1 MSRKTAIIA
10 IGAVVLAATLV
21 GGGVVATGFAASED
35 PDQATNEEPN
45 SRISVS
51 ASGQVTT
58 APDKAVVT
66 VEIEASAPNA
76 STARTRVAENVS
88 SVREALVASGL
99 EESQITTADFDI
111 YRHVERPRRGE
122 DDEEQVVTRARHEL
136 RIELDSVDAAGEVID
151 TAVENGATNVHDVS
165 FTISRDTR
173 EELKQEAL
181 EDAMASA
188 RAKADTL
195 AGQANLTIANVDV
208 VTTGLA
214 HDSGGR
220 TAYEATPAPADG
232 ARTNVEAGPVTVGAT
247 VSVSY
252 NATASG

>member
-10 IGAVVLAATLV
+10 IGTVVLAAALV

-35 PDQATNEEPN
+35 PEQATSSHPD

-51 ASGQVTT
+51 ANGQVTT
-58 APDKAVVT
+58 SPDTAIVS
-66 VEIEASAPNA
+66 VEIEATAANA

-88 SVREALVASGL
+88 SAREALVASGL
-99 EESQITTADFDI
+99 DEEQLTTTDFDI
-111 YRHVERPRRGE
+111 YRRAERPRRGQ
-122 DDEEQVVTRARHEL
+122 EEERVVTRARHEL
-136 RIELDSVDAAGEVID
+136 RIELTSIDAAGDVID

-181 EDAMASA
+181 TDAMANA

-195 AGQANLTIANVDV
+195 AGQANLEIANVDV

-214 HDSGGR
+214 HDSGR
-220 TAYEATPAPADG
+220 QTAFEATPAPADG
-232 ARTNVEAGPVTVGAT
+232 ARTNFEAGPVTVDAT